1 MTEINFSLALNKP
14 HKANHLDWKLLDGEK
29 VKKLSERFF
38 TKDSK
43 GKITN
48 QELHPDEFKFEGINF
63 AKIEQE
69 QEKIVKSITSSC
81 DYIDFD
87 PDWRFII
94 GLGGASVYDTGI
106 TLHHTYGIPYIPATS
121 IKGTVR
127 SWRILEPEFKK
138 TGEDSEGLAIENE
151 EFCRIFGCPKNID
164 LTKKGFRDYNSALK
178 HKGEDAEFEGNII
191 FFDAFP
197 LTVPKL
203 KLDIMNPHYQP
214 YYSDND
220 GKTPPADYFSPNPIM
235 FLTVEKTVFRMYF
248 GVKKEVNKN
257 LLDVVKKWL
266 LDALEQRG
274 IGAKSAVG
282 YGYKKST
289 TQNTKVEG
297 PKIIISVKETIN
309 SANLNEGMV
318 IEVEVADVNVKYN
331 LIRAKLPWNKSQ
343 FVKIDDAP
351 LNIKVGE
358 MVKVSC
364 KLKKGKLDSFKFISK
379 P

>member
-48 QELHPDEFKFEGINF
+48 QELHPDKFKFEGISF

-69 QEKIVKSITSSC
+69 QEKIVKSITSSHY
-81 DYIDFD
+81 YIDFE

-127 SWRILEPEFKK
+127 SWRILEPDFKK

-178 HKGEDAEFEGNII
+178 HKGENAEFEGNII

-248 GVKKEVNKN
+248 GIKKEANKH
-257 LLDVVKKWL
+257 LLEVVKKWL

-274 IGAKSAVG
+274 IGAKTAVG
-282 YGYKKST
+282 YGYKKT
-289 TQNTKVEG
+289 EKKTDVQTQTL
-297 PKIIISVKETIN
+297 PLPETIIVPEDG
-309 SANLNEGMV
+309 LE
-318 IEVEVADVNVKYN
+318 IEVIVVDVKLNGD
-331 LIRAKLPWNKSQ
+331 LIQAKAPNNERQ
-343 FVKIDDAP
+343 FCKIHNAP
-351 LNIKVGE
+351 KTLTIGDK
-358 MVKVSC
+358 VKVKC
-364 KLKKGKLDSFKFISK
+364 KMNKRGEKLDSFLFVSIV
-379 P
+379 

>member
-48 QELHPDEFKFEGINF
+48 QELHPDKFKFEGISF

-69 QEKIVKSITSSC
+69 QEKIVKSITSSHY
-81 DYIDFD
+81 YIDFE

-127 SWRILEPEFKK
+127 SWRILEPDFKK

-164 LTKKGFRDYNSALK
+164 LTKKGLS
-178 HKGEDAEFEGNII
+178 
-191 FFDAFP
+191 
-197 LTVPKL
+197 
-203 KLDIMNPHYQP
+203 
-214 YYSDND
+214 
-220 GKTPPADYFSPNPIM
+220 
-235 FLTVEKTVFRMYF
+235 
-248 GVKKEVNKN
+248 
-257 LLDVVKKWL
+257 
-266 LDALEQRG
+266 
-274 IGAKSAVG
+274 
-282 YGYKKST
+282 
-289 TQNTKVEG
+289 
-297 PKIIISVKETIN
+297 
-309 SANLNEGMV
+309 
-318 IEVEVADVNVKYN
+318 
-331 LIRAKLPWNKSQ
+331 LIH
-343 FVKIDDAP
+343 I
-351 LNIKVGE
+351 
-358 MVKVSC
+358 
-364 KLKKGKLDSFKFISK
+364 
-379 P
+379 